1 MPCTKTAKVGG
12 KWNATLKKSIE
23 MRYIFHHFEKNMQKN
38 KGVVKGT
45 FTQQTNINSL
55 TNKII
60 PSFQVGV
67 GNFTYTLF

>member
-1 MPCTKTAKVGG
+1 
-12 KWNATLKKSIE
+12 

-38 KGVVKGT
+38 EGVAKGT
-45 FTQQTNINSL
+45 FTQQTNINSM
-55 TNKII
+55 TNNII